1 MIKSRLAVVTV
12 IAYLGLAIVGAGG
25 PGRFFSYPPLT
36 AVTLVT
42 IALGVAGLFS
52 EGHIGAGV
60 KEDRSNRWVIA
71 ALGVLG
77 VLGAY
82 LPAYTDRIDFL
93 TVGGE
98 GVRWLG
104 VLLYAAGGVLRLAPV
119 FGLGRRFSGLVAIQP
134 ELAVLTLPV
143 VLARIEI
150 TFSRGE
156 DVREAQLASLLYLC
170 LQLVPA
176 HVSIA
181 QARRILTLPLE
192 LLFHLLGL
200 HIEVRDMILNAGRI
214 IEDEQPVA
222 RKVVQNRRLAVQVGD
237 VEGDVFERTLLSQFF
252 QIVLPSLLGVPME
265 RADIELLQFSNG
277 LGSAKRNG
285 LACRTDRAIVD
296 GIERALRLLVKG
308 AQ

>member
-12 IAYLGLAIVGAGG
+12 LSIIAYLGLAIVGAGG

-93 TVGGE
+93 TLGGE

-119 FGLGRRFSGLVAIQP
+119 FVLGRRFSGLVAIQP
-134 ELAVLTLPV
+134 EHRLVSSGLYGVIRHPSYLGLFVLSLGWGLAFRSGVGVILAVLTLPV
-143 VLARIEI
+143 LLARIDAE
-150 TFSRGE
+150 
-156 DVREAQLASLLYLC
+156 
-170 LQLVPA
+170 
-176 HVSIA
+176 
-181 QARRILTLPLE
+181 
-192 LLFHLLGL
+192 
-200 HIEVRDMILNAGRI
+200 
-214 IEDEQPVA
+214 
-222 RKVVQNRRLAVQVGD
+222 
-237 VEGDVFERTLLSQFF
+237 ERLLSETF
-252 QIVLPSLLGVPME
+252 GAE
-265 RADIELLQFSNG
+265 YDAYRA
-277 LGSAKRNG
+277 
-285 LACRTDRAIVD
+285 RTW
-296 GIERALRLLVKG
+296 RLIPYVY
-308 AQ
+308 

>member
-1 MIKSRLAVVTV
+1 MIKSRLAVVTVLSV

-60 KEDRSNRWVIA
+60 REDRSNRWVIA

-93 TVGGE
+93 TLGGE

-119 FGLGRRFSGLVAIQP
+119 FVLGRRFSGLVAIQP
-134 ELAVLTLPV
+134 EHRLVSSGLYGVIRHPSYLGLFVLSLGWGLAFRSGVGVILAVLTLPV
-143 VLARIEI
+143 VLARIDAEERLLSE
-150 TFSRGE
+150 TFGAEYDAYR
-156 DVREAQLASLLYLC
+156 
-170 LQLVPA
+170 
-176 HVSIA
+176 
-181 QARRILTLPLE
+181 ART
-192 LLFHLLGL
+192 
-200 HIEVRDMILNAGRI
+200 
-214 IEDEQPVA
+214 
-222 RKVVQNRRLAVQVGD
+222 RRLIPYVY
-237 VEGDVFERTLLSQFF
+237 
-252 QIVLPSLLGVPME
+252 
-265 RADIELLQFSNG
+265 
-277 LGSAKRNG
+277 
-285 LACRTDRAIVD
+285 
-296 GIERALRLLVKG
+296 
-308 AQ
+308 